1 MLHQFTLE
9 VPYADVEHI
18 IGKLNEADVFHIYY
32 ESPIELTTYEYGY
45 DYRER
50 EEEKIALHIY
60 AEEDPALSLPEAYFS
75 LLEKVLHVKRAEIHY
90 ELLQM
95 DDWQQPFEDIDLG
108 NGWVIGLPESSFAG
122 HEKDK
127 KILFDPQGAFGTG
140 LHGTTQDCLRMILD
154 RDFTGLRVA
163 DLGAGSGIL
172 SLAAALKGATHVL
185 AVDLEPVERE
195 ILYNAS
201 LNQLDQIQVLQMD
214 LLHSDSSLP
223 TDVDWIFLNIGGEET
238 HGILE
243 RNKLLERFAGHYLLS
258 GLVEWSFD
266 QVVEPL
272 LARHYVVEE
281 KRQSAEWIT
290 VILKLA
296 PESAGKGG

>member
-1 MLHQFTLE
+1 MMLHQFTLQ
-9 VPYADVEHI
+9 VPYEEVTPI
-18 IGKLNEADVFHIYY
+18 IEKLNEADIFNIYY
-32 ESPIELTTYEYGY
+32 ETPIELTTYEYGY
-45 DYRER
+45 DYHER
-50 EEEKIALHIY
+50 EGDQVSLNIY
-60 AEEDPALSLPEAYFS
+60 AEEDPSISLPEAYFS
-75 LLEKVLHVKRAEIHY
+75 LLERVLQVPRSEIRY

-108 NGWVIGLPESSFAG
+108 NGWVIGLPDSSFTG
-122 HEKDK
+122 HEHDQ
-127 KILFDPQGAFGTG
+127 KIFFDPQGAFGTG

-172 SLAAALKGATHVL
+172 SLAAALKGASEVL

-201 LNQLDQIQVLQMD
+201 LNRLDQIHIKQMD
-214 LLHSDSSLP
+214 LLAPDASLP
-223 TDVDWIFLNIGGEET
+223 YEADWIFINIGGEET
-238 HGILE
+238 HGIL
-243 RNKLLERFAGHYLLS
+243 NQHDLLDRFSGKYLIS

-272 LARHYVVEE
+272 LARNYAIEE
-281 KRQSAEWIT
+281 KRQSKEWIT
-290 VILKLA
+290 VILTRTA
-296 PESAGKGG
+296 ETVE